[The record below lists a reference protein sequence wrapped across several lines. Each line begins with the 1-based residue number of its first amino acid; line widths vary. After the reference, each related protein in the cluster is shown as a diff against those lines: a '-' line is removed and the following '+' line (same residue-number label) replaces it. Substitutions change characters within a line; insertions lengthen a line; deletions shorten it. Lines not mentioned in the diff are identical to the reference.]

1 MNTTEM
7 LSCCIKYWEIC
18 GKINFSATYWR
29 LCQQIGTYP
38 ALATIH
44 TLNVENN
51 FNTNTQAL

>member
-1 MNTTEM
+1 M